1 MSIRFNKKLFLDD
14 NGSWKASISKPSD
27 QQNRPDN
34 LPDIFV
40 SEIMYDGDVDD
51 IVYDE
56 TITEDEDLVSALGSK
71 YFSSVN
77 YKRPATRAEMS
88 SLRSREDLMTSLLD
102 NVKSRRNFADTFSQG
117 NQDTAGA
124 RLTSKLFNFGPS
136 EVRPGLMSFKDNEFS
151 TSSESYDSPSNFLEG
166 ALRVLQDFSK
176 PATTPGYL
184 PLKATIIPLTPTRDT
199 ANPLSF
205 FPGDLLNLL
214 VSGGSGRVISSLSGI
229 ERHFNSPT
237 VHKVTK
243 DVLGPSVQSV
253 TDGAKT
259 VNITINITLP
269 ANTTS
274 QGGKDEEV

>member
-14 NGSWKASISKPSD
+14 SGSWKASISKPSN

-56 TITEDEDLVSALGSK
+56 TITDDEDLANALGSK
-71 YFSSVN
+71 YFSKVD

-88 SLRSREDLMTSLLD
+88 SLKSREDIMSSLLEGI
-102 NVKSRRNFADTFSQG
+102 KSRRNFADTFSQG
-117 NQDTAGA
+117 NQDPTSAKA
-124 RLTSKLFNFGPS
+124 TSKLFNFGPS
-136 EVRPGLMSFKDNEFS
+136 EVRPGLISFKDNEFS
-151 TSSESYDSPSNFLEG
+151 TSSESFDSPANFLEG

-176 PATTPGYL
+176 PAITSGYL
-184 PLKATIIPLTPTRDT
+184 PLKATIIPLTPPRDT
-199 ANPLSF
+199 SNPLSF

-214 VSGGSGRVISSLSGI
+214 VSGGSGRVVSSLSGL

-237 VHKVTK
+237 VHRVTK

-274 QGGKDEEV
+274 QGGEDEEV